1 MNLSS
6 FYLFKYQKKKCLFYL
21 KDVDYPNEKWR

>member
-6 FYLFKYQKKKCLFYL
+6 FYLFKYQKKKGLFYL